1 MNTHVDQVKQRP
13 VIEFRQVSM
22 SFDEKAVLRDL
33 SFQLERNQMVI
44 VTGNSASGKSVL
56 LRLAIGLLQPDEGQ
70 IFINGQEI
78 EQLKEKELLELRSK
92 LMGIAFQE
100 DTLFTGLDV
109 FDNAAYRLVEHNWKD
124 RDVDRAVH
132 EILQFVGLEND
143 AEKLPEELSIG
154 MRRRLELARALVG
167 WPQVMLFDEP
177 TSGLDPVNAR
187 MILDLIIR
195 ARDIHHITSLFVS
208 KELHQI
214 SYIANHRA
222 VQQAGS
228 VLIEKGAPVESPEI
242 KVMLLEKGELAFFGS
257 EAEFAASPLP
267 AVVGFKDKRTALA
280 ETGSIGEDPWKYVAL
295 WQHL

>member
-1 MNTHVDQVKQRP
+1 M
-13 VIEFRQVSM
+13 IEFRQVSM
-22 SFDEKAVLRDL
+22 SFDEKAVLRGL

-78 EQLKEKELLELRSK
+78 EQLKENELLELRSK